1 MIHVRSDQGRYNAMM
16 FLRGLTGWHL
26 RDHPRRNV
34 IMFVRSGQIWYVD
47 VIRRGLM
54 RWHFS
59 WSGEFWCNDVVR
71 SEEIWCDDI
80 CVIRRD
86 LFLCHLCDQERSYRM
101 ALVWS
106 EETWCDWMIRADLI
120 WWCDQKRFDVTTFVW
135 SGEIFQEDNHV
146 IRRNL
151 ICLNDQGR
159 SDMMM
164 WSGEVWCDY
173 ICVIRRDLTG
183 WHSCN
188 QKKPDVI
195 AWSGQIWYDDV
206 IRRGLM

>member
-54 RWHFS
+54 WWHFS

-101 ALVWS
+101 TFMQS
-106 EETWCDWMIRADLI
+106 EETGCDCMIRADLI
-120 WWCDQKRFDVTTFVW
+120 WWCDQDRFDVMTFEW
-135 SGEIFQEDNHV
+135 SGEICCYV
-146 IRRNL
+146 I
-151 ICLNDQGR
+151 C
-159 SDMMM
+159 
-164 WSGEVWCDY
+164 SGEILQDD
-173 ICVIRRDLTG
+173 IHVIRRDLVWLCLHDRT
-183 WHSCN
+183 
-188 QKKPDVI
+188 D
-195 AWSGQIWYDDV
+195 
-206 IRRGLM
+206 LMWWCD